1 MTFAITAV
9 VAVTA
14 TSLYVSSEQQNAQ
27 RAANKQAQED
37 SIDAEMRARKAE
49 TFAETEGE
57 GIGSLGKVSLEIDED
72 EEVSTKSSSSISI

>member
-1 MTFAITAV
+1 MTFAITALV
-9 VAVTA
+9 GVTA
-14 TSLYVSSEQQNAQ
+14 VSLYTSGEQQNAQ
-27 RAANKQAQED
+27 RAADKQAKED
-37 SIDAEMRARKAE
+37 AIDAEMRARKAE

>member
-14 TSLYVSSEQQNAQ
+14 TSLYASSEQQKAQ
-27 RAANKQAQED
+27 RAANKQAEED
-37 SIDAEMRARKAE
+37 SLDAEMRARKAE